1 MKSLRDELY
10 AYLRQMVIIDAHEHL
25 MPERHRVS
33 RPTDVLN
40 LLSLYAWF
48 DLMSAGLPTDGLKT
62 AIGDNYLT
70 DQQIPTATKWKRVW
84 PFLQRIKHGSYYRAT
99 AIALRDLYGV
109 ADLNDR
115 TWREANER
123 VKAANRP
130 GLYRSV
136 LRDRC
141 RIQTC
146 LVQNGA
152 ILEQDPADLFTPVL
166 GSVPLHAAPCREFA
180 DYLGAESGVSVT
192 DLDSY
197 LQAYGLYMAKVRS
210 QGAVGVKIRSC
221 HMVKPDMA
229 AARQAFQDALR
240 GAPPS
245 PVLACTV
252 LDFVLKW
259 AGEHDWP
266 VAVHCGVW
274 GDFRTVNPRQML
286 DIVPAYP
293 QTRFDLYHLG
303 LPDVRD
309 TLFIAKNFPNAY
321 LNLCWCWVVSQ
332 DISQRAVH
340 EILDVVPVNKVFAF
354 GGDYITEVE
363 NVYGHL
369 EMARES
375 LAAAFSERVQR
386 GWMGIDDAREVLRL
400 WMHQNPSRFYGLKT
414 A

>member
-1 MKSLRDELY
+1 MNSLREDLN
-10 AYLRQMVIIDAHEHL
+10 AYLQQLTNIDAHEHL
-25 MPERHRVS
+25 MPERGRVA
-33 RPTDVLN
+33 RQIDVLS

-48 DLMSAGLPTDGLKT
+48 DLMSAGLPTKGLKT

-70 DQQIPTATKWKRVW
+70 DHRVPLEEKWNRVW
-84 PFLQRIKHGSYYRAT
+84 PYIQRIKHGSYYRAT
-99 AIALRDLYGV
+99 AIALRDLYGI
-109 ADLNDR
+109 ADLNER

-123 VKAANRP
+123 VSAANRP
-130 GLYRSV
+130 GLYRSI

-141 RIQTC
+141 HIRTC

-152 ILEQDPADLFTPVL
+152 ILDQDPADLFTPVL
-166 GSVPLHAAPCREFA
+166 GSVPLHATPNRAFA
-180 DYLGAESGVSVT
+180 DYLGAESGVPVT
-192 DLDSY
+192 DLDTY
-197 LQAYGLYMAKVRS
+197 LKAYGMYLDKVRS

-221 HMVKPDMA
+221 AMVRPDMDD
-229 AARQAFQDALR
+229 ARSAFQDALR
-240 GAPPS
+240 GAPAAS
-245 PVLACTV
+245 VLACTV
-252 LDFVLKW
+252 LDFVLRW

-274 GDFRTVNPRQML
+274 DDFRTVNPRQML

-309 TLFIAKNFPNAY
+309 TLFIAKNYPNAY

-340 EILDVVPVNKVFAF
+340 EILDMVPVNKVFAF

-369 EMARES
+369 VMARES
-375 LAAAFSERVQR
+375 LAHAMSDRVHR
-386 GWMGIDDAREVLRL
+386 GWMSADDAREVLRL
-400 WMHQNPSRFYGLKT
+400 WMVDNPSRFYGLKP